1 MRKNESNTIALVFL
15 LRQGRRDCI
24 RKFLRM
30 QKLRVTLAVVA
41 ICNLFRPKFLDT
53 SRSLFRR
60 SLRSLLTN
68 RVLSYDS
75 KAGRP
80 FFFLWQG
87 GRDCIRK
94 FLRMQKLRVT
104 LAFVTARDLYR
115 PKPLDTS
122 RSLFRRSHCSL
133 LTNRVLSYD
142 SKAGRPFFFLWQGRR
157 DSIRKFLRM
166 QKLRVTLAVVTA
178 RDLYRSK
185 PFDTSRSSLQALD
198 KLLK

>member
-1 MRKNESNTIALVFL
+1 
-15 LRQGRRDCI
+15 
-24 RKFLRM
+24 M
-30 QKLRVTLAVVA
+30 QKLRVTLAVVT
-41 ICNLFRPKFLDT
+41 ICGSLCLYLLHP
-53 SRSLFRR
+53 LFRR
-60 SLRSLLTN
+60 SRCSLLTN

-115 PKPLDTS
+115 PKP
-122 RSLFRRSHCSL
+122 
-133 LTNRVLSYD
+133 
-142 SKAGRPFFFLWQGRR
+142 
-157 DSIRKFLRM
+157 
-166 QKLRVTLAVVTA
+166 
-178 RDLYRSK
+178 
-185 PFDTSRSSLQALD
+185 FDTSRSSLQALD